1 MPTISDIKKE
11 HAKIELLLKN
21 IEQHMENNIPI
32 PYLIFCLTKLNSIWN
47 EHERKEEDIFNP
59 NSDFPVE
66 KMIIEQHRQLRGH
79 WRIISGSISE
89 GDVNKILVSLNTDGR
104 MLIDK
109 FRKHMNLEE
118 NYLKIHFIH
127 SKI

>member
-11 HAKIELLLKN
+11 HAKIEHILKN
-21 IEQHMENNIPI
+21 IELHLDNNNPI
-32 PYLIFCLTKLNSIWN
+32 PNLISDLTRLNSIWN
-47 EHERKEEDIFNP
+47 EHERIEEEIFNP

-79 WRIISGSISE
+79 WRIIAGSISE
-89 GDVNKILVSLNTDGR
+89 GDINKILVSLDTDGR

-118 NYLKIHFIH
+118 NYLKGHFIH
-127 SKI
+127 N